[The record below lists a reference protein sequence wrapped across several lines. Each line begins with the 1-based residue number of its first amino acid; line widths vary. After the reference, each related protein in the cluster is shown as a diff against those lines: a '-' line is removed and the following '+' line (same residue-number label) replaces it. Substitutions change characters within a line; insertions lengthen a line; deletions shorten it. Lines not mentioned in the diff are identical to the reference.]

1 MPNKDTETIRFDYF
15 HWISSFLL
23 GFLDCEQIVHGCL
36 NRLNLNCS
44 VVRVEDDDNSNLVW
58 DDVAI
63 LSTHRH
69 CGVDICDVK
78 SNLL

>member
-1 MPNKDTETIRFDYF
+1 MPNTNIETIQFDYF
-15 HWISSFLL
+15 HWKSSFLF

-44 VVRVEDDDNSNLVW
+44 FVRVEDDDNLNLDL

-63 LSTHRH
+63 LSTYRR
-69 CGVDICDVK
+69 CGIDIFIVK
-78 SNLL
+78 